1 MTDYS
6 FALRSPADLL
16 EKLKRELE
24 RLQQDETYQSDHAFN
39 FAVTAWH
46 MTDWVH
52 KDARQRDPTN
62 PNPFGYK
69 RIGNFQQFVRG
80 DCRALGICDELAN
93 GSKHFE
99 KHFESAPENKKTVL
113 KTDASIVGGASLG
126 VFKLDVDRLA
136 GTVLII
142 RLTGD
147 ESVRAE
153 EVFAEAIAYWTEFFD
168 KHGLC

>member
-52 KDARQRDPTN
+52 NDPCSRAGKFPYRN
-62 PNPFGYK
+62 RRGFG
-69 RIGNFQQFVRG
+69 RG
-80 DCRALGICDELAN
+80 D
-93 GSKHFE
+93 
-99 KHFESAPENKKTVL
+99 TVL
-113 KTDASIVGGASLG
+113 KT
-126 VFKLDVDRLA
+126 RL
-136 GTVLII
+136 
-142 RLTGD
+142 
-147 ESVRAE
+147 
-153 EVFAEAIAYWTEFFD
+153 
-168 KHGLC
+168 